1 MKLSFDS
8 IGQWCATF
16 VCGEGVAENQTV
28 KVGAPATAAGCADGD
43 AFCGVAASIA
53 HDGGACSVQL
63 GGMATLPYTGMD
75 PAVGY
80 TGLSA
85 NGAGGVKADAAGRV
99 YLVADVDTAAKTVTF
114 VL

>member
-1 MKLSFDS
+1 MKISFDS

-16 VCGEGVAENQTV
+16 ACGEGTAENQAV
-28 KVGAPATAAGCADGD
+28 KLSAPATAAGCADGD

-53 HDGGACSVQL
+53 RDGSACSVQL
-63 GGMATLPYTGMD
+63 GGMATLPYTGAD

-80 TGLSA
+80 AGLSA

-99 YLVADVDTAAKTVTF
+99 RLVADVDTAAKTVTF